1 MNLRT
6 KSAIEIMSTPGY
18 CSQLDINRFKVRSQ
32 TDPEKHYVVSRTGN
46 GLICECHDHQYR
58 KADCKHIKVVLH
70 LIKNNLCYR
79 NQTYRIMERSKLKL
93 CKFCDSGR
101 IKKAGISKNKKG
113 TIQRYQCKDRKRR
126 FTTNFGF
133 EKTSYPDYLITRAL
147 QVYYQGNSVRDI
159 ADQYEQEG
167 IQVSYRT
174 IYDWVSKY
182 SYMSDEFLNTITPR
196 VGNWYRADEIYV
208 KIGGEQRYLFNSM
221 DDDTRFW
228 ITQELADSKFQHDA
242 DNLLQQTLEQ
252 TGGKKPTN
260 FITDGLPAYAKSS
273 KKIFGTKTQHVKH
286 IHLAGKRSKD
296 NNNKME
302 RLNGEI
308 RDREKVMRGLKKD
321 DTALMPGM
329 RVYNNFTKKHGGL
342 KGKTPAES
350 AKILVDGPNKWKTI
364 IQNASLHKRSL

>member
-1 MNLRT
+1 MNSRMYN
-6 KSAIEIMSTPGY
+6 ANQIMKTPGY
-18 CSQLDINRFKVRSQ
+18 CSQLDSKRFKVRSQ
-32 TDPEKHYVVSRTGN
+32 SDPTNYYIVFRTGN
-46 GLICECHDHQYR
+46 GLICECPDHQYK

-79 NQTYRIMERSKLKL
+79 NQTYKIMERSKLQL

-113 TIQRYQCKDRKRR
+113 TIQRYQCKDCKRR

-133 EKTSYPDYLITRAL
+133 EKKQFDEDIITGAM
-147 QVYYQGNSVRDI
+147 QMYYTGMSVRDI
-159 ADQYEQEG
+159 ANHYEMMG
-167 IQVSYRT
+167 TSVNHMT
-174 IYDWVSKY
+174 IYNWVSQY
-182 SYMSDEFLNTITPR
+182 SAMSDIFLNTIIPR

-208 KIGGEQRYLFNSM
+208 KIGGNQRYLFNSM
-221 DDDTRFW
+221 DDDTRYW

-242 DNLLQQTLEQ
+242 DNLLQQTLKQ
-252 TGGKKPTN
+252 TGKKPTN

-273 KKIFGTKTQHVKH
+273 EKVFGKKTQHIKH
-286 IHLAGKRSKD
+286 IHLSGKRSKD

-321 DTALMPGM
+321 DTPLIPGM

-350 AKILVDGPNKWKTI
+350 AKILVDGPNTWKTI

>member
-1 MNLRT
+1 MNSRMYN
-6 KSAIEIMSTPGY
+6 ANQIMKTPGY
-18 CSQLDINRFKVRSQ
+18 CSQLDSKRFKVRSQ
-32 TDPEKHYVVSRTGN
+32 SDPGKYYIVSRTGN
-46 GLICECHDHQYR
+46 GLVCECHDHTYR

-79 NQTYRIMERSKLKL
+79 NQTYRIMDRSNFKL

-101 IKKAGISKNKKG
+101 IVKAGLKKNKNS
-113 TIQRYQCKDRKRR
+113 TMQRYQCKDCKSR
-126 FTTNFGF
+126 FTTNIGF
-133 EKTSYPDYLITRAL
+133 EKKQFDDEIITDSM
-147 QVYYQGNSVRDI
+147 QMYYTGMSVRDI
-159 ADQYEQEG
+159 ANHYEMKG
-167 IQVSYRT
+167 IDVNLSTVYR
-174 IYDWVSKY
+174 WVSQY
-182 SYMSDEFLNTITPR
+182 SEMFDQFLNTIIPR

-242 DNLLQQTLEQ
+242 DNLLKQTLKQ

-273 KKIFGTKTQHVKH
+273 KKVFGTKTQHIKH
-286 IHLAGKRSKD
+286 IHLSGKRSKD

-321 DTALMPGM
+321 DTPLIPGI

-342 KGKTPAES
+342 KGKTPAE
-350 AKILVDGPNKWKTI
+350 AAMILVDGPNTWKTI

>member
-1 MNLRT
+1 MNSRT
-6 KSAIEIMSTPGY
+6 KNAIQIMSTPGY
-18 CSQLDINRFKVRSQ
+18 CSQLDSKRFKVRSQ
-32 TDPEKHYVVSRTGN
+32 SDPEKYYIVSRTGN
-46 GLICECHDHQYR
+46 GLVCECHDHQYR

-79 NQTYRIMERSKLKL
+79 NQTYRIMDRSNFKL

-101 IKKAGISKNKKG
+101 IVKAGLKKNKNNTMQLYKCND
-113 TIQRYQCKDRKRR
+113 CKKR
-126 FTTNFGF
+126 FTTNIGF
-133 EKTSYPDYLITRAL
+133 ENTRYPDYLITRAL
-147 QVYYQGNSVRDI
+147 QIYYQGNSVRDI

-167 IQVSYRT
+167 IEVSYRT

-182 SYMSDEFLNTITPR
+182 SYMSDEFLNTIIPR
-196 VGNWYRADEIYV
+196 VGNWYRADEIYI
-208 KIGGEQRYLFNSM
+208 KIGGEMRYLFNSM
-221 DDDTRFW
+221 DDDTRYW

-242 DNLLQQTLEQ
+242 DNLLQQTLKQ
-252 TGGKKPTN
+252 TGREPTN

-273 KKIFGTKTQHVKH
+273 EKVFGKKTQHVKH

-308 RDREKVMRGLKKD
+308 RDREKVMRGIKKD
-321 DTALMPGM
+321 DTALIPGM

-342 KGKTPAES
+342 GGKTPAEE
-350 AKILVDGPNKWKTI
+350 AKIIVDGPNTWKTI

>member
-1 MNLRT
+1 MNSRMYN
-6 KSAIEIMSTPGY
+6 ANQIMQTPGY
-18 CSQLDINRFKVRSQ
+18 CSQLDSKRFKVRSQ
-32 TDPEKHYVVSRTGN
+32 TDPTEHYIVSRTGN
-46 GLICECHDHQYR
+46 GLICECHDHTYR

-70 LIKNNLCYR
+70 LIKNNLCHR

-101 IKKAGISKNKKG
+101 IVKHGIRKNKKG
-113 TIQRYQCKDRKRR
+113 DIQQYHCKDCDKR
-126 FTTNFGF
+126 FTANFGF
-133 EKTSYPDYLITRAL
+133 EYKQFDDEIITDSI
-147 QVYYQGNSVRDI
+147 QMYYTGMSVRDI
-159 ADQYEQEG
+159 ANHYEMKG
-167 IQVSYRT
+167 IKVNHMT
-174 IYDWVSKY
+174 IYNWVSQY
-182 SYMSDEFLNTITPR
+182 SAMSDVFLNTITPR

-221 DDDTRFW
+221 DDDTRYW

-242 DNLLQQTLEQ
+242 DNLLQQTLKQ
-252 TGGKKPTN
+252 TGKKPTN

-273 KKIFGTKTQHVKH
+273 KKVFGKNTRHIKH
-286 IHLAGKRSKD
+286 IHLTGKRSKD

-321 DTALMPGM
+321 DTPLIPGI

-342 KGKTPAES
+342 GGKTPAEE
-350 AKILVDGPNKWKTI
+350 AKILVDGPNTWKTI